1 MINDLPN
8 YVRVG
13 QILEDSDGSC
23 FEMGEKLGGGS
34 CGQVFEG
41 CFWKKNGERENVYAV
56 KLVQY
61 EPGEECEAEREV
73 EMLKICQNV
82 ENIVVLQKSFD
93 VMINDQNFKLM
104 AFERMGPSLES
115 LTRHRILSVPNCL
128 KIGYTLLQVF
138 SDLKK
143 LGVIHQDLHSENV
156 MFCHDLKHMKLGDF
170 GDAEKAK
177 RNKNVHRDAKCY
189 SYGFDAASVLFLL
202 SCCRTDIK
210 NIKNRNCTTSA
221 YLNELKAVKEGLLD
235 NNMLFLQGFTDEL
248 LIQVRDSNVS
258 YSKLRHALISSSATF
273 SPSDNFI
280 VTNDVPPMLA

>member
-61 EPGEECEAEREV
+61 EPGEE
-73 EMLKICQNV
+73 
-82 ENIVVLQKSFD
+82 S
-93 VMINDQNFKLM
+93 
-104 AFERMGPSLES
+104 FERMGPSLES

-280 VTNDVPPMLA
+280 VTNDVPSMLA